1 MIRSSCWRIF
11 RGLLASFLVAALL
24 VSTPGSVWAGGVT
37 WTARSSAVPYSVR
50 WNDVTYGNGLF
61 VAVAGTVGTNRVMTS
76 PDGITWA
83 PQSAAENNNWYS
95 VTYGDDLFVAV
106 GTIAAAGTGVMTSPD
121 GITWARRDHPLGQP
135 NDWRS
140 VTYGNDLFVAV
151 SDSGTKRVM
160 TSPDGITWTARDH
173 PALASNNW
181 YSVTYGNDLFV
192 AVARSGNKRVM
203 TSPDG
208 ITWTARDH
216 PVGED
221 NEWFSVTYGNGLFVA
236 VAADSEGENRV
247 MTSPDGITW
256 TARAHPAGEDN
267 YWRAVTY
274 GNGLFVAV
282 AANGTN
288 RVMTSPDGITWTA
301 RSAAEANSWYDVTY
315 GDGLFV
321 AVAWSGTN
329 RVMTSN
335 APGFSLS
342 TTTATVS
349 ETGTTATFTVVLD
362 AQPVSDVVFSVVSA
376 DTGEATVD
384 KATLTFTNADWNSPQ
399 TVTVTG
405 VDDGVVDGDQA
416 TAITVAV
423 VDASSDDP
431 YDAQADQS
439 VTATTTHD
447 DIPPPPPGVRDFC
460 ATSGTIW
467 ANPFSDAAHSNTSFH
482 ADVGCVYN
490 SGVMRG
496 TTTTTLSPDDTATRE
511 QVAVFIQRVMAIS
524 GGLCTSR
531 VPPWGDLASTSFAIG
546 EISCLYGSGL
556 INGTTTTT
564 FSPAAPV
571 TRAETAALVARLYR
585 WLSTNDCPTDTP
597 PFTDTTG
604 NWASTDIAC
613 VYGLGIDTGTTA
625 TTFSPGDTLTRAD
638 MATILARTIR
648 ALL

>member
-24 VSTPGSVWAGGVT
+24 VSTPGSAWAGGVT
-37 WTARSSAVPYSVR
+37 WTARAHPVGEDN
-50 WNDVTYGNGLF
+50 WWWAVTYGDGLF
-61 VAVAGTVGTNRVMTS
+61 VAVAYSGTNRVMTS
-76 PDGITWA
+76 PDGI
-83 PQSAAENNNWYS
+83 N
-95 VTYGDDLFVAV
+95 
-106 GTIAAAGTGVMTSPD
+106 
-121 GITWARRDHPLGQP
+121 
-135 NDWRS
+135 
-140 VTYGNDLFVAV
+140 
-151 SDSGTKRVM
+151 
-160 TSPDGITWTARDH
+160 WTAR
-173 PALASNNW
+173 A
-181 YSVTYGNDLFV
+181 
-192 AVARSGNKRVM
+192 
-203 TSPDG
+203 
-208 ITWTARDH
+208 H

-221 NEWFSVTYGNGLFVA
+221 NSWNAVTYGDGLFVA
-236 VAADSEGENRV
+236 VSAGGTNRV
-247 MTSPDGITW
+247 MTSPDGINW
-256 TARAHPAGEDN
+256 TARAHPVGEDN
-267 YWRAVTY
+267 GWRTVTY
-274 GNGLFVAV
+274 GDGLFVAV
-282 AANGTN
+282 ASSGTN

-301 RSAAEANSWYDVTY
+301 RSAAEANQWLGVTY

-321 AVAWSGTN
+321 AVAISGTN

-362 AQPVSDVVFSVVSA
+362 AQPGSDVVFSVVSA

-423 VDASSDDP
+423 VDASSDDS
-431 YDAQADQS
+431 YDALADQT

-447 DIPPPPPGVRDFC
+447 DAPPAPSAPPTVRDFC
-460 ATSGTIW
+460 ATPYTIW
-467 ANPFSDAAHSNTSFH
+467 GNPFSDATHSNTSFY

-511 QVAVFIQRVMAIS
+511 QAAVLIQRIMAVS
-524 GGLCTSR
+524 GGMCASR
-531 VPPWGDLASTSFAIG
+531 VPPWSDLSSTSFAIG

-556 INGTTTTT
+556 INGTTATT
-564 FSPAAPV
+564 FSPSAPV

-585 WLSTNDCPTDTP
+585 YLSTNTCPTTPP
-597 PFTDTTG
+597 PFTDTTT

>member
-24 VSTPGSVWAGGVT
+24 VSTPGSAWAGGVT
-37 WTARSSAVPYSVR
+37 WTARAHPVGEDN
-50 WNDVTYGNGLF
+50 WWWAVTYGDGLF
-61 VAVAGTVGTNRVMTS
+61 VAVAYSGTNRVMTS
-76 PDGITWA
+76 PDGI
-83 PQSAAENNNWYS
+83 N
-95 VTYGDDLFVAV
+95 
-106 GTIAAAGTGVMTSPD
+106 
-121 GITWARRDHPLGQP
+121 
-135 NDWRS
+135 
-140 VTYGNDLFVAV
+140 
-151 SDSGTKRVM
+151 
-160 TSPDGITWTARDH
+160 WTAR
-173 PALASNNW
+173 A
-181 YSVTYGNDLFV
+181 
-192 AVARSGNKRVM
+192 
-203 TSPDG
+203 
-208 ITWTARDH
+208 H

-221 NEWFSVTYGNGLFVA
+221 NSWNAVTYGDGLFVA
-236 VAADSEGENRV
+236 VSAGGTNRV
-247 MTSPDGITW
+247 MTSPDGINW
-256 TARAHPAGEDN
+256 TARAHPVGEDN
-267 YWRAVTY
+267 SWRAVTY
-274 GNGLFVAV
+274 GDGLFVAV
-282 AANGTN
+282 ASSGTNRVMTSPDGVTWTARSAAEANEWYAVTYGDGLFVAVAQSGTN

-301 RSAAEANSWYDVTY
+301 RSAAEANQWLGVTY

-321 AVAWSGTN
+321 AVAISGTN

-362 AQPVSDVVFSVVSA
+362 AQPGSDVVFSVVSA

-423 VDASSDDP
+423 VDASSDDS
-431 YDAQADQS
+431 YDALADQT

-447 DIPPPPPGVRDFC
+447 DAPPAPSAPPTVRDFC
-460 ATSGTIW
+460 ATPGIIW
-467 ANPFSDAAHSNTSFH
+467 GNPFSDATHSNTSFY

-511 QVAVFIQRVMAIS
+511 QAAVLIQRIMAVS

-531 VPPWGDLASTSFAIG
+531 VPPWSDLSSTSFAIG

-564 FSPAAPV
+564 FSPSAPV

-585 WLSTNDCPTDTP
+585 YLSTNTCPTTPP